1 MREPDQTLTEDRYA
15 FAGSNVVK
23 AIISAQRGADNK
35 SFTVFDIGA
44 GQCPMQDLIE
54 GAGAQWFGFDLFPVN
69 DHVQRWNLEDP
80 CPIQEKAD
88 FIILLDVLEHLFNPG
103 LGLQNIRN
111 AMADGGKLLLTM
123 PNPRWSRSR
132 LHFLRSGFLPAFDE
146 RDLLVNHHVF
156 TPWPHVLEHLLESSG
171 FAIEQYVTLDKNEAR
186 DRKGQGLADFAL
198 NSVINVI
205 SDIIEKT
212 DESSKG
218 FSFGYLVRKVETTQR
233 LYAGKIVEPEMI
245 SSDN

>member
-23 AIISAQRGADNK
+23 AIISAQRGADSK

-44 GQCPMQDLIE
+44 GQCPMKDVIE

-69 DHVQRWNLEDP
+69 DHVQRWNLEDL

-111 AMADGGKLLLTM
+111 AMAVGGKLLITM

-146 RDLLVNHHVF
+146 HDLSANHHVF

-171 FAIEQYVTLDKNEAR
+171 FEIERYVTLDKNEAR
-186 DRKGQGLADFAL
+186 DSKGQGLAYFAL
-198 NSVINVI
+198 NLLMNVVADVIEN
-205 SDIIEKT
+205 K

-218 FSFGYLVRKVETTQR
+218 FSFGYIVRKVETAQR
-233 LYAGKIVEPEMI
+233 LYAGKIVEPEMVCF
-245 SSDN
+245 DN